1 MYSKMSL
8 EQQLSSAIDLAMEIH
23 KDQYDRSNQPY
34 IGHVIRVMN
43 AGQTLQEKIVGA
55 LHDVVEDSDLTIDDL
70 LLKGFDNNIVE
81 AVDAITFYDDV
92 ETYDEYI
99 ERVIKN
105 PIAVKVKLND
115 LSDNMDLRRL
125 NEIDDESI
133 VRVRKYFKAYKR
145 IINSY
150 N

>member
-1 MYSKMSL
+1 MHSKMSL

-23 KDQYDRSNQPY
+23 KEQYDRSNQPY

>member
-1 MYSKMSL
+1 MHSKMSL

-23 KDQYDRSNQPY
+23 KEQYDRSNQPY

-70 LLKGFDNNIVE
+70 RLKGFDNNIVE
-81 AVDAITFYDDV
+81 AVDAITYYDDV
-92 ETYDEYI
+92 ETYYEYI

-133 VRVRKYFKAYKR
+133 VRVRKYFKAYKI

>member
-1 MYSKMSL
+1 MHSKMSL

-23 KDQYDRSNQPY
+23 KEQYDRSNQPY

-70 LLKGFDNNIVE
+70 RLKGFDNNIVE
-81 AVDAITFYDDV
+81 AVDAITYYDDV
-92 ETYDEYI
+92 ETYYEYI

-150 N
+150 Y

>member
-1 MYSKMSL
+1 MHSKMSL

-23 KDQYDRSNQPY
+23 KEQYDRSNQPY

-70 LLKGFDNNIVE
+70 RLKGFDNNIVE
-81 AVDAITFYDDV
+81 AVDAITYYDDV
-92 ETYDEYI
+92 ETYYEYI

>member
-1 MYSKMSL
+1 MHSKMSL
-8 EQQLSSAIDLAMEIH
+8 EQQLSSAVDLAMEIH
-23 KDQYDRSNQPY
+23 KDRYDRSNQPY

-70 LLKGFDNNIVE
+70 RLKGFDNNIVE
-81 AVDAITFYDDV
+81 AVDAITYYDDV
-92 ETYDEYI
+92 ETYYEYI

>member
-1 MYSKMSL
+1 MHSKMSL

-23 KDQYDRSNQPY
+23 KEQYDRSNQPY

-81 AVDAITFYDDV
+81 AVDAITYYDDV
-92 ETYDEYI
+92 ETYYEYI

>member
-1 MYSKMSL
+1 MHSKMSL
-8 EQQLSSAIDLAMEIH
+8 EQQLSSAVDLAMEIH
-23 KDQYDRSNQPY
+23 KDRYDRSNQPY